1 MKNKLLLTTALI
13 SGLSVIGSASF
24 AETKITG
31 DMKTGYKSGE
41 KVGATAG
48 VQSGFFR
55 ESQINV
61 TKSGDLNNGL
71 KYEAGFSFE
80 SDGGDTAGAGNGTTS
95 TGATTVPNSIVT
107 SNEAYY
113 IQINSGDTGVL
124 IGMDKAPTIDQSA
137 APRVAEFVSTAI
149 GAYAGSTYDSGLG
162 KIDQAMGVALIQK
175 TPFGQVSVNFV
186 EDQTDSGSSDTV
198 TPAAGGGN
206 NAYEIVFRGKPIKAA
221 PGLDVLLGYTSQ
233 SDKVVNTPLSK
244 SADTETTVIS
254 AGYNFG
260 KFAIGADR
268 RKYDNSGAIGTDIKM
283 TEITAT
289 AAVSDN
295 VSIGIGRIEIDNNK
309 LALDEETTYLQV
321 GYNMGA
327 IFSSFG
333 MFDVENGGGNADN
346 KGKMYTARFG
356 VKF

>member
-48 VQSGFFR
+48 TSSGFFR
-55 ESQINV
+55 ESQINIS
-61 TKSGDLNNGL
+61 KSGDLNNGL
-71 KYEAGFSFE
+71 KYSAGFSLE
-80 SDGGDTAGAGNGTTS
+80 SDGSSTNAFTSDEGYFIQFNAGN
-95 TGATTVPNSIVT
+95 
-107 SNEAYY
+107 
-113 IQINSGDTGVL
+113 TGVL

-137 APRVAEFVSTAI
+137 TPRVAENAGTAL
-149 GAYAGSTYDSGLG
+149 GTYAGATYNQAAN
-162 KIDQAMGVALIQK
+162 KVDQAMGVALIQI
-175 TPFGQVSVNFV
+175 TPFGQLSVNFV
-186 EDQTDSGSSDTV
+186 EDNDDLGIGDTAA
-198 TPAAGGGN
+198 PAATGGN
-206 NAYEIVFRGKPIKAA
+206 PAYEFVFRGKPLAA
-221 PGLDVLLGYTSQ
+221 VPGLDVLLGYSVKQ
-233 SDKVVNTPLSK
+233 DEVVNSVAGT
-244 SADTETTVIS
+244 SADTEATVVS

-260 KFAIGADR
+260 KFAIGFDR
-268 RKYDNSGAIGTDIKM
+268 RNYDNINAINEDIKQ
-283 TEITAT
+283 TEISAT

-295 VSIGIGRIEIDNNK
+295 VSIGIGRIEIDNNTK
-309 LALDEETTYLQV
+309 ALDEETTYLQV

-333 MFDVENGGGNADN
+333 MFDVDNGGGTATNT
-346 KGKMYTARFG
+346 GKMYTARFG

>member
-1 MKNKLLLTTALI
+1 MKNKLLLTSALI

-31 DMKTGYKSGE
+31 EIKTGYKSGE
-41 KVGATAG
+41 TVTVGAG
-48 VQSGFFR
+48 RNNGFFR

-71 KYEAGFSFE
+71 KYVAGFSFE
-80 SDGGDTAGAGNGTTS
+80 SDGDDTAGAQPVSGK
-95 TGATTVPNSIVT
+95 TVNSIVT
-107 SNEAYY
+107 SNEGFY

-124 IGMDKAPTIDQSA
+124 IGMDKAPTVDQSA
-137 APRVAEFVSTAI
+137 APRVAENVSTAI
-149 GAYAGSTYDSGLG
+149 GNYAAATYDSAQG

-186 EDQTDSGSSDTV
+186 EDTTDAGTGDSKN
-198 TPAAGGGN
+198 PAAGGGN

-221 PGLDVLLGYTSQ
+221 PGLDVLLGYSSQ
-233 SDKVVNTPLSK
+233 TDAVASPTLSK
-244 SADTETTVIS
+244 TADTETTVIS

-268 RKYDNSGAIGTDIKM
+268 RNFDNSGAIGKDIKQ
-283 TEITAT
+283 TEISAT

-295 VSIGIGRIEIDNNK
+295 VSIGIGKIEIDNNT
-309 LALDEETTYLQV
+309 LALDEEITYLQV

-333 MFDVENGGGNADN
+333 MFDVENGAGQAANE
-346 KGKMYTARFG
+346 GKMYTARLG